1 MPSSTSPNMGLF
13 LPVPGV
19 TTGPQWATELTANS
33 STVDT
38 HDHTSG
44 KGVQI
49 PFAAI
54 VVNADLSF
62 AGFQITSLGAAV
74 LTQLATTSTNLTN
87 QSLTNV
93 LGQPYWRD
101 NAGVNKKI
109 ILTGDALSLPSGT
122 AASGYLQFT
131 AVAEPATPGAGLARV
146 YVDSTSKNL
155 AVKND
160 AGVVNHGVQTKAVV
174 GGQFVTGIADDGTV
188 ATASAGAVNLTG
200 DVTSVGAATTYN
212 NTVPI
217 AKGGSGQTTAGTA
230 YDAFQAN
237 PPTLAAAATM
247 NIGAQNSYIVY
258 VSGATTV
265 TAFDTA
271 PAGVRRMLIF
281 QNDNGAFAHNA
292 TSLILSTT
300 TGITWAAG
308 NSIEFL
314 SLGSGNW
321 RMISMPQGSG
331 GLTGGYVLTQ
341 PSAGVLGFASTNIVN
356 WGATSFRALQQLQ
369 TVDGSVSLP
378 GFAFGS
384 ESSTG
389 FYRIASGDTGY
400 SANNSAQWHTNGNGL
415 LHTGRHQQKQGASVA
430 SATTITLG
438 NDGNVFPITGTTAI
452 TGITTTNWQAGS
464 IVVLVTASAVNLGH
478 LTSAGGVRTKTGAAV
493 TTVAGNAY
501 MLVYDGTTWD
511 LL

>member
-1 MPSSTSPNMGLF
+1 MPSPTSPNMGLF

-19 TTGPQWATELTANS
+19 TTGPQWATELTTNQ

-131 AVAEPATPGAGLARV
+131 AVAAPATPGAGLARV
-146 YVDSTSKNL
+146 YVDSTSKML
-155 AVKND
+155 AVIND
-160 AGVVNHGVQTKAVV
+160 AGAVGHTAQSRSVVTNNFLTGLNDNGAFTAAQPAFSNLSGAATAGQLPSFGAAAAGIVPAS
-174 GGQFVTGIADDGTV
+174 GGGTANFLRADGTW
-188 ATASAGAVNLTG
+188 AAAGATNLTG

-217 AKGGSGQTTAGTA
+217 AKGGTGQTTALPGI
-230 YDAFQAN
+230 DALRA
-237 PPTLAAAATM
+237 
-247 NIGAQNSYIVY
+247 
-258 VSGATTV
+258 
-265 TAFDTA
+265 
-271 PAGVRRMLIF
+271 
-281 QNDNGAFAHNA
+281 GAFATIASAA
-292 TSLILSTT
+292 TTDLSTT
-300 TGITWAAG
+300 NTETVSVTGSVNISSLGTVTVGAKRRIIFSGGGGLLINSANLQLPGASNPQVNAG
-308 NSIEFL
+308 DVYEFV
-314 SLGSGNW
+314 SLGSGAW
-321 RMISMPQGSG
+321 KC
-331 GLTGGYVLTQ
+331 
-341 PSAGVLGFASTNIVN
+341 
-356 WGATSFRALQQLQ
+356 
-369 TVDGSVSLP
+369 
-378 GFAFGS
+378 
-384 ESSTG
+384 
-389 FYRIASGDTGY
+389 TGY
-400 SANNSAQWHTNGNGL
+400 SSSTCGIALNSNQVSLISSGVNAMFAAGSIIHT
-415 LHTGRHQQKQGASVA
+415 TGGSTLVSDGGRWQSAKGASIA

-438 NDGNVFPITGTTAI
+438 NDGNVFPVTGTTAI
-452 TGITTTNWQAGS
+452 TGITTTSWQAGS
-464 IVVLVTASAVNLGH
+464 IVTLVTASAVNLGH
-478 LTSAGGVRTKTGAAV
+478 LTTAGGIRTKTGAAV